1 MTTGVLPP
9 ARKPLTAATGS
20 GMLRGTYTF
29 DFEAGGEA
37 ADNRNAD
44 VWWDQETAVK
54 RQLVPWNGAALCS
67 LGVVNYEGLQFDD
80 LTGLT
85 YATTPITANAEGTN
99 FLPNGAVF
107 AVRTRSGKYVK
118 VQVLSY
124 GYNLTLRWERCVPPT
139 RYLVC
144 RVTIGS
150 APDWLV
156 TRYVVDST
164 YTSSDGLTHGCGHA
178 EFGPA
183 GGIVEGQLPE
193 VGGQFPRT
201 VRITVTVDFQP
212 ETELHGLVKEFLVD
226 VESTGVNF
234 LFEPNQVVQRTRL
247 LFDLQPHPLAGDFLL
262 IRWTHISGG
271 VVVASGQKL
280 MDGST
285 LAGPGPSDC
294 EIVFIPD
301 PIAAVDMSVDITG
314 TFQGIALTP
323 FSQRF
328 LLSEH
333 AVLFRAAAN
342 VGGAGY
348 SLVAT

>member
-1 MTTGVLPP
+1 MTTAVRLPT
-9 ARKPLTAATGS
+9 RVPLAAAAGS
-20 GMLRGTYTF
+20 GVLRGTYAF

-37 ADNRNAD
+37 PNTSQAD
-44 VWWDQETAVK
+44 VWWDQETEIR

-67 LGVVNYEGLQFDD
+67 LGIVNFDGLQYSD
-80 LTGLT
+80 LTALSYT
-85 YATTPITANAEGTN
+85 STPITADAEGTN
-99 FLPNGAVF
+99 FLPDGAVF

-118 VQVLSY
+118 AQVLSY
-124 GYNLTLRWERCVPPT
+124 GYNLSLRWERSVPPT

-144 RVTIGS
+144 RATIGS

-164 YTSSDGLTHGCGHA
+164 YTSNAVTYGCGHA
-178 EFGPA
+178 ELTA
-183 GGIVEGQLPE
+183 SGGIVEGQLPE
-193 VGGQFPRT
+193 VGGQFPTT
-201 VRITVTVDFQP
+201 VRIIVTTDFQP
-212 ETELHGLVKEFLVD
+212 ETELHGLVKEFVVD
-226 VESTGVNF
+226 VEPTGVNF

-247 LFDLQPHPLAGDFLL
+247 LFDLQPHPLATDFLL
-262 IRWTHISGG
+262 IRWTHVAGG

-280 MDGST
+280 MDGAALS
-285 LAGPGPSDC
+285 APGPVDC

-301 PIAAVDMSVDITG
+301 PIAAVDMSIDIAG
-314 TFQGIALTP
+314 TFQGVALTP

-333 AVLFRAAAN
+333 AVLFRAMAN
-342 VGGAGY
+342 AGSGY

>member
-1 MTTGVLPP
+1 MRTAVPPP
-9 ARKPLTAATGS
+9 AREPLTAATGS
-20 GMLRGTYTF
+20 GVLRGTYTF

-37 ADNRNAD
+37 ANNSNAD
-44 VWWDQETAVK
+44 VWWDQETAVQ

-67 LGVVNYEGLQFDD
+67 LGIVDYEGLQFDD

-85 YATTPITANAEGTN
+85 YTTTPITANTAGTN
-99 FLPNGAVF
+99 FLPDRAVF

-124 GYNLTLRWERCVPPT
+124 GYNLALRWERCVPPT

-144 RVTIGS
+144 RATIGS
-150 APDWLV
+150 APNWLV
-156 TRYVVDST
+156 TRYVVDSM
-164 YTSSDGLTHGCGHA
+164 YTGSDGLTHGCGHA
-178 EFGPA
+178 ELDAA

-193 VGGQFPRT
+193 VGGQFPAT

-212 ETELHGLVKEFLVD
+212 ETGLHGLVKEFAVD

-234 LFEPNQVVQRTRL
+234 LFEPNQVIQRTRL
-247 LFDLQPHPLAGDFLL
+247 LFDLQPHPLAADFLL
-262 IRWTHISGG
+262 IRWIHASVG
-271 VVVASGQKL
+271 VVIASGQKL
-280 MDGST
+280 MDGNTFS
-285 LAGPGPSDC
+285 GPGPADC

-328 LLSEH
+328 LLSEP
-333 AVLFRAAAN
+333 AVLFRATAN
-342 VGGAGY
+342 VGGPGY